1 MASAESNL
9 DQGLQLA
16 ADMSGRQTGD
26 GATSGDELMPP
37 GGQASTAFVVMDEAE
52 LALMRATEGDK
63 VVLHEGRYW
72 RSTHRGFFEPI
83 HILAR
88 LTAHEATWPTLLSWG
103 YRAALTDEAGSAANG
118 TMPVY
123 CLENVDEF
131 SERSLS
137 RNRRSDLRK
146 CAKYVELKVLR
157 EPSLLI
163 EQGHEVFMS
172 SVERLGYWK
181 SLTKAEYRRRV
192 ERQFSHGRRQ
202 VIAGLVDGRLAGYL
216 DAFAVDG
223 ILYPEEIYVATDA
236 LRTGIGTGL
245 YVETISNA
253 LRSGKIREVCN
264 GLHTPENP
272 SLCRFKESLRFQVVH
287 VPTRSVVAPPAL
299 ALIRAR
305 RPANYYRL
313 TGDMPASLRMAA
325 KS

>member
-1 MASAESNL
+1 MIRLEPRMDEAMADA
-9 DQGLQLA
+9 A
-16 ADMSGRQTGD
+16 ADLDHRPESSVGRADQRAACGARTG
-26 GATSGDELMPP
+26 T
-37 GGQASTAFVVMDEAE
+37 VVMNEAE
-52 LALMRATEGDK
+52 LALMRAAEGDK

-72 RSTHRGFFEPI
+72 RSTHPGFFEPL

-88 LTAHEATWPTLLSWG
+88 LHAHEATRPTRLSWG
-103 YRAALTDEAGSAANG
+103 YRAALTEEPGSAPKN

-123 CLENVDEF
+123 CLEEASEF

-137 RNRRSDLRK
+137 RNRKGDLRK
-146 CAKYVELKVLR
+146 CAKHVELKVLH
-157 EPSLLI
+157 EPSLLL

-181 SLTKAEYRRRV
+181 PLSKAEYRRRA
-192 ERQFSHGRRQ
+192 ERRFSHGRRQ
-202 VIAGLVDGRLAGYL
+202 LVAGLIDGRLAGYL

-223 ILYPEEIYVATDA
+223 ILYPEEIHVATDA

-245 YVETISNA
+245 YVETITTA
-253 LRSGKIREVCN
+253 LRSGKVRVVCN

-287 VPTRSVVAPPAL
+287 VPTRSVIMPPAL

-305 RPANYYRL
+305 RPATYYRL
-313 TGDMPASLRMAA
+313 TGDLPRSLGEA
-325 KS
+325 KSP